1 MQSSHNALRRNI
13 ISNWFYDLIA
23 LRVDAL
29 SKQLHQAL
37 VFGEDT
43 DVIYLHFCDLNTQFD
58 FTVPSLQFLRLNVV
72 FDHFIF
78 VSSLVERLLRKFK
91 RKLSFL
97 FLWWGGVVR
106 FLFIVGYCESS
117 KESSVSFLWAKE
129 SFSLRNCSSRN
140 STLFSSRWSAWPVL
154 KCNQGGDV
162 FENFEVYFFYSMV
175 NKITFL
181 KGNLPVFINV

>member
-1 MQSSHNALRRNI
+1 MQSSHSTLRRNI
-13 ISNWFYDLIA
+13 ISNWFYDVIA

-72 FDHFIF
+72 FGHFIF

-97 FLWWGGVVR
+97 FVGKGK
-106 FLFIVGYCESS
+106 LFIT
-117 KESSVSFLWAKE
+117 K
-129 SFSLRNCSSRN
+129 
-140 STLFSSRWSAWPVL
+140 LF
-154 KCNQGGDV
+154 
-162 FENFEVYFFYSMV
+162 FEEFNLIFFTVERLACFEMQPRRRRF
-175 NKITFL
+175 
-181 KGNLPVFINV
+181 

>member
-58 FTVPSLQFLRLNVV
+58 FTVPSLQFVRLNVISG
-72 FDHFIF
+72 HFIF
-78 VSSLVERLLRKFK
+78 VSSLVERPSIMLSANR
-91 RKLSFL
+91 RVSDKLDS
-97 FLWWGGVVR
+97 VR
-106 FLFIVGYCESS
+106 FLFIVGY
-117 KESSVSFLWAKE
+117 
-129 SFSLRNCSSRN
+129 
-140 STLFSSRWSAWPVL
+140 
-154 KCNQGGDV
+154 
-162 FENFEVYFFYSMV
+162 
-175 NKITFL
+175 
-181 KGNLPVFINV
+181 

>member
-1 MQSSHNALRRNI
+1 MQSSHSTLRRNI
-13 ISNWFYDLIA
+13 ISNWFYDVIA

-58 FTVPSLQFLRLNVV
+58 FTVPSFN
-72 FDHFIF
+72 FYGWMW
-78 VSSLVERLLRKFK
+78 SSVI
-91 RKLSFL
+91 SFL
-97 FLWWGGVVR
+97 SVLWWR
-106 FLFIVGYCESS
+106 GYCESS
-117 KESSVSFLWAKE
+117 KESLVFFLWAKE

-154 KCNQGGDV
+154 KCNQGGDF
-162 FENFEVYFFYSMV
+162 FENFEVYIFFTLWSR
-175 NKITFL
+175 KL
-181 KGNLPVFINV
+181 L

>member
-13 ISNWFYDLIA
+13 ISNWFYDVIA

-37 VFGEDT
+37 VFGEDA

-72 FDHFIF
+72 FGHFIF
-78 VSSLVERLLRKFK
+78 VSSLVERLLRKSK

-97 FLWWGGVVR
+97 LVGKGK
-106 FLFIVGYCESS
+106 LFIT
-117 KESSVSFLWAKE
+117 K
-129 SFSLRNCSSRN
+129 
-140 STLFSSRWSAWPVL
+140 LF
-154 KCNQGGDV
+154 
-162 FENFEVYFFYSMV
+162 FEEFNLIFFTVERLACFEMQPRRRRFWEFWGIYFFYSMV
-175 NKITFL
+175 KKITFL
-181 KGNLPVFINV
+181 KGNLPVFINVL